1 MKKGIFMAAFLI
13 GGIGLVAAQETQPRQ
28 AEVLNSQKLHQAKEA
43 EIAVEPVKTDE
54 VKALEAEAK
63 AAKEKLKTAEKA
75 ESAIAEERKV
85 KKEEKKEK

>member
-1 MKKGIFMAAFLI
+1 MAVFLI

-28 AEVLNSQKLHQAKEA
+28 AEVLNSQKLHQAKEE

-54 VKALEAEAK
+54 VKALEAEPK
-63 AAKEKLKTAEKA
+63 AAKEKQKTAEKA
-75 ESAIAEERKV
+75 EPATVEERRV